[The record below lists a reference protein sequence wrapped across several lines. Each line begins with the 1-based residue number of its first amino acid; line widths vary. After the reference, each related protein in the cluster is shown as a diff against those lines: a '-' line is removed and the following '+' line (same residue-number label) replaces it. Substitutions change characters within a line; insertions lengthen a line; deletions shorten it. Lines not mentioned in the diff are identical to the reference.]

1 VTALRKDLIR
11 EIKNSKNRFLSIAI
25 LIALAVAFLSG
36 LKATAPDMKN
46 TGDEYLDKQQLMDI
60 QVLSTLG
67 LTKGDIKA
75 LGAQDNIERAVGA
88 YCIDAWAGDLVAKA
102 YSITDGMNLLTVTS
116 GRMPESPD
124 ECIVDKN
131 LLEKMKIS
139 VGDSITIDP
148 SDDYEDCLTHKNFTI
163 VGTAVSPYYIS
174 VERGSASIGSGNV
187 RAYVYLPEGAFDLDY
202 YTVAYAKVKGAQELT
217 AFTDEYDDYID
228 DVMDSL
234 KDFGDRRAKLRYDD
248 IIDEAQGKIDD
259 AQKELD
265 DKEKEAD
272 EKLSDAEQELKD
284 ARRKL
289 DKGWREYRDGKKE
302 LEESLPK
309 LCDAECELADARQ
322 ELIEGEQ
329 EYQKGLDEYN
339 FGYAQY
345 AENKRKLDA
354 AKAQLDAAKQQLDAA
369 KQIPDQIAKLE
380 GDITALEAQKKLLDP
395 NDQEYKAI
403 EARIT
408 ELSAKKA
415 ALVSASMSDTEIAA
429 AQAKID
435 AGMAEYNAG
444 KQELDAAK
452 AQLDA
457 AKKKLDEGYEELQD
471 GKRKYREGVEEL
483 QDGWK
488 KYYEGIDELPKAYK
502 KLKDGEKEYADGLEE
517 YEDAKR
523 EAEEKIADAKKKLA
537 DARRKVA
544 DIETCKWYI
553 LSRGYNPGYT
563 GFGQDADRMANL
575 ASVFP
580 VIFFLVAAL
589 VCLTTMT
596 RMVEEQ
602 RTQIG
607 LMKALGY
614 GRWDISKK
622 YLCYGLFPSLAG
634 SLLGIIIG
642 HIVFPT
648 MIYVSYQIMY
658 EMPNIR
664 LSLYPGICIWA
675 TIAAV
680 ACTTLSTLWACISTL
695 TDSPANLMRPKAPK
709 AGRRVLLEKIPFIWK
724 KLSFTSKVTVRN
736 LFRYKKR
743 FFMSV
748 IGIAGSGA
756 LLVTAFGLNDSII
769 EKQFGD
775 IWQMDV
781 QAYVYEA
788 MPLADM
794 QELLGKNPANDDF
807 DSVMFCLDSQM
818 ECKNGG
824 RSQSGVHLLGVE
836 SAGSMA
842 GRINLHNG
850 GAPVTLDDSGVVVT
864 AKLAETLSIKAGDE
878 INMRTGGE
886 DHLMRVIGVAD
897 NYVYHYVYITAAYY
911 ETVFGKAMQYNGFMG
926 NLKDGLTDETMDAM
940 STQLLSDSRMYTVR
954 TIGSI
959 YDSVWDSLSILN
971 YVVLVLILGSGM
983 LTFVV
988 MLNLTNINIGERM
1001 RELATLRVLGFYD
1014 KEMYAYIFR
1023 ENNALSVIGAFVGL
1037 VFGKIMHLFVIR
1049 TCEVD
1054 MVMFVRSAKP
1064 LSYVY
1069 AFALTIAFSLI
1080 VNLLMRPKVR
1090 AIDMVESLKSAE

>member
-1 VTALRKDLIR
+1 MNALTLKNLLR
-11 EIKNSKNRFLSIAI
+11 EIKRTFTKFLSIFAI
-25 LIALAVAFLSG
+25 CALGVAFFAG
-36 LKATAPDMKN
+36 IRATSPDMKEAGDRLYN
-46 TGDEYLDKQQLMDI
+46 TYNLSDI
-60 QVLSTLG
+60 SVISTSG
-67 LTKGDIKA
+67 LTA
-75 LGAQDNIERAVGA
+75 DNIRDLESIEGIQAVRASLFVDAMARGTGEKEKNLRLYSMPIKLKSEYA
-88 YCIDAWAGDLVAKA
+88 PLIDLIPDYGIDTSPE
-102 YSITDGMNLLTVTS
+102 YDMNGVEIVS
-116 GRMPESPD
+116 GRMPL
-124 ECIVDKN
+124 N
-131 LLEKMKIS
+131 
-139 VGDSITIDP
+139 
-148 SDDYEDCLTHKNFTI
+148 
-163 VGTAVSPYYIS
+163 
-174 VERGSASIGSGNV
+174 
-187 RAYVYLPEGAFDLDY
+187 
-202 YTVAYAKVKGAQELT
+202 
-217 AFTDEYDDYID
+217 
-228 DVMDSL
+228 
-234 KDFGDRRAKLRYDD
+234 
-248 IIDEAQGKIDD
+248 
-259 AQKELD
+259 
-265 DKEKEAD
+265 
-272 EKLSDAEQELKD
+272 
-284 ARRKL
+284 
-289 DKGWREYRDGKKE
+289 
-302 LEESLPK
+302 
-309 LCDAECELADARQ
+309 
-322 ELIEGEQ
+322 
-329 EYQKGLDEYN
+329 
-339 FGYAQY
+339 
-345 AENKRKLDA
+345 
-354 AKAQLDAAKQQLDAA
+354 
-369 KQIPDQIAKLE
+369 
-380 GDITALEAQKKLLDP
+380 
-395 NDQEYKAI
+395 
-403 EARIT
+403 
-408 ELSAKKA
+408 
-415 ALVSASMSDTEIAA
+415 DTEIALDNTLDGSLVK
-429 AQAKID
+429 QLGDEITLTT
-435 AGMAEYNAG
+435 AGGTVTLRVVGFIRSPMYISLFERGTSSIGNGTSDGFAYASGNAISSLGTKLPVMSLLNTYYTRADIVISG
-444 KQELDAAK
+444 K
-452 AQLDA
+452 
-457 AKKKLDEGYEELQD
+457 EGLS
-471 GKRKYREGVEEL
+471 
-483 QDGWK
+483 
-488 KYYEGIDELPKAYK
+488 AYS
-502 KLKDGEKEYADGLEE
+502 DE
-517 YEDAKR
+517 YEALVNEVTDR
-523 EAEEKIADAKKKLA
+523 
-537 DARRKVA
+537 
-544 DIETCKWYI
+544 IEDYASTQSGTWYI
-553 LSRGYNPGYT
+553 QDRSGNPGYSDYSENT
-563 GFGQDADRMANL
+563 DRIA
-575 ASVFP
+575 AVGDVFP
-580 VIFFLVAAL
+580 LIFFIVAAL

-602 RTQIG
+602 RIEMGT
-607 LMKALGY
+607 MKALGY
-614 GRWDISKK
+614 GGWQIAMK
-622 YLCYGLFPSLAG
+622 Y
-634 SLLGIIIG
+634 
-642 HIVFPT
+642 
-648 MIYVSYQIMY
+648 
-658 EMPNIR
+658 
-664 LSLYPGICIWA
+664 
-675 TIAAV
+675 AV
-680 ACTTLSTLWACISTL
+680 YAMSACISGGVVGAIIGFKLFPYVIMKGYSIMYYLGKLETPYRADIAFMAIAAMAVCTAAATFSACYASL
-695 TDSPANLMRPKAPK
+695 KEVPATLMRPKAPK
-709 AGRRVLLEKIPFIWK
+709 AGRLVLLEKIPFIWK

-756 LLVTAFGLNDSII
+756 LLVTAFGLNDSIFGII

-824 RSQSGVHLLGVE
+824 RSQNGVHLLGVE

-864 AKLAETLSIKAGDE
+864 AKLAETLSIKVGDE

-926 NLKDGLTDETMDAM
+926 NLKDGLTDGTMDAM

-1001 RELATLRVLGFYD
+1001 RELATLSVLGFYD

-1069 AFALTIAFSLI
+1069 AFALTIVFSLI

>member
-1 VTALRKDLIR
+1 MNALTLKNLLR
-11 EIKNSKNRFLSIAI
+11 EIKRTFTKFLSIFAI
-25 LIALAVAFLSG
+25 CALGVAFFAG
-36 LKATAPDMKN
+36 IRATSPDMKEAGDRLYN
-46 TGDEYLDKQQLMDI
+46 TYNLSDI
-60 QVLSTLG
+60 SVISTSG
-67 LTKGDIKA
+67 LTA
-75 LGAQDNIERAVGA
+75 DNIRDLESIEGIQAVRASLFVDAMARGTDEKEKNLRLYSMPIKLKSEYA
-88 YCIDAWAGDLVAKA
+88 PLIDLIPDYGIDTSPE
-102 YSITDGMNLLTVTS
+102 YEMNGVEIVS
-116 GRMPESPD
+116 GRMPLNDTETALDYTLEGSLVKQLGDEITLTTSGGTVTLRVIGFIRSP
-124 ECIVDKN
+124 
-131 LLEKMKIS
+131 M
-139 VGDSITIDP
+139 
-148 SDDYEDCLTHKNFTI
+148 
-163 VGTAVSPYYIS
+163 YIS
-174 VERGSASIGSGNV
+174 MFERGTSSIGNGTSDGFAYASGN
-187 RAYVYLPEGAFDLDY
+187 AISSLGTKLPVMSLLNTY
-202 YTVAYAKVKGAQELT
+202 YTRADIVISGKEGLSAYS
-217 AFTDEYDDYID
+217 DEY
-228 DVMDSL
+228 
-234 KDFGDRRAKLRYDD
+234 
-248 IIDEAQGKIDD
+248 E
-259 AQKELD
+259 
-265 DKEKEAD
+265 
-272 EKLSDAEQELKD
+272 
-284 ARRKL
+284 
-289 DKGWREYRDGKKE
+289 
-302 LEESLPK
+302 
-309 LCDAECELADARQ
+309 
-322 ELIEGEQ
+322 
-329 EYQKGLDEYN
+329 
-339 FGYAQY
+339 
-345 AENKRKLDA
+345 
-354 AKAQLDAAKQQLDAA
+354 
-369 KQIPDQIAKLE
+369 
-380 GDITALEAQKKLLDP
+380 
-395 NDQEYKAI
+395 
-403 EARIT
+403 
-408 ELSAKKA
+408 
-415 ALVSASMSDTEIAA
+415 ALVNEVTDRIEDYASTQSGT
-429 AQAKID
+429 
-435 AGMAEYNAG
+435 
-444 KQELDAAK
+444 
-452 AQLDA
+452 
-457 AKKKLDEGYEELQD
+457 
-471 GKRKYREGVEEL
+471 
-483 QDGWK
+483 
-488 KYYEGIDELPKAYK
+488 
-502 KLKDGEKEYADGLEE
+502 
-517 YEDAKR
+517 
-523 EAEEKIADAKKKLA
+523 
-537 DARRKVA
+537 
-544 DIETCKWYI
+544 WYI
-553 LSRGYNPGYT
+553 QDRSGNPGYSDYSENT
-563 GFGQDADRMANL
+563 DRIA
-575 ASVFP
+575 AVGDVFP
-580 VIFFLVAAL
+580 LIFFIVAAL

-602 RTQIG
+602 RIEMGT
-607 LMKALGY
+607 MKALGY
-614 GRWDISKK
+614 GGWQIAMK
-622 YLCYGLFPSLAG
+622 YA
-634 SLLGIIIG
+634 
-642 HIVFPT
+642 
-648 MIYVSYQIMY
+648 SYAM
-658 EMPNIR
+658 
-664 LSLYPGICIWA
+664 S
-675 TIAAV
+675 
-680 ACTTLSTLWACISTL
+680 ACISGGVVGAIIGFKLFPYVIMKGYSIMYYLGKLETPYRADIAFMAIAAMAVCTAAATFSACYASL
-695 TDSPANLMRPKAPK
+695 KEVPATLMRPKAPK

-756 LLVTAFGLNDSII
+756 LLVTAFGLNDSIFGII

-836 SAGSMA
+836 SAESMG
-842 GRINLHNG
+842 GRVSLHNG
-850 GAPVTLDDSGVVVT
+850 GTPVTLDDSGVVVT

-1037 VFGKIMHLFVIR
+1037 LFGKIMHLFVIR

-1069 AFALTIAFSLI
+1069 AFALTIVFSLI

>member
-1 VTALRKDLIR
+1 MNALTLKNLLR
-11 EIKNSKNRFLSIAI
+11 EIKRTFTKFLSIFAI
-25 LIALAVAFLSG
+25 CALGVAFFAG
-36 LKATAPDMKN
+36 IRATSPDMKEAGDRLYN
-46 TGDEYLDKQQLMDI
+46 TYNLSDI
-60 QVLSTLG
+60 SVISTSG
-67 LTKGDIKA
+67 LTA
-75 LGAQDNIERAVGA
+75 DNIRDLESIEGIQAVRASLFVDAMARGTDEKEKNLRLYSMPIKLKSEYA
-88 YCIDAWAGDLVAKA
+88 PLIDLIPDYGIDTSPE
-102 YSITDGMNLLTVTS
+102 YEMNGVEIVS
-116 GRMPESPD
+116 GRMPLNDTETALDYTLEGSLVKQLGDEITLTTSGGTVTLRVVGFIRSP
-124 ECIVDKN
+124 
-131 LLEKMKIS
+131 M
-139 VGDSITIDP
+139 
-148 SDDYEDCLTHKNFTI
+148 
-163 VGTAVSPYYIS
+163 YIS
-174 VERGSASIGSGNV
+174 MFERGTSSIGNGTSDGFAYASGN
-187 RAYVYLPEGAFDLDY
+187 AISSLGTKLPVMSLLNTY
-202 YTVAYAKVKGAQELT
+202 YTRADIVISGKEGLSAYS
-217 AFTDEYDDYID
+217 DEY
-228 DVMDSL
+228 
-234 KDFGDRRAKLRYDD
+234 
-248 IIDEAQGKIDD
+248 E
-259 AQKELD
+259 
-265 DKEKEAD
+265 
-272 EKLSDAEQELKD
+272 
-284 ARRKL
+284 
-289 DKGWREYRDGKKE
+289 
-302 LEESLPK
+302 
-309 LCDAECELADARQ
+309 
-322 ELIEGEQ
+322 
-329 EYQKGLDEYN
+329 
-339 FGYAQY
+339 
-345 AENKRKLDA
+345 
-354 AKAQLDAAKQQLDAA
+354 
-369 KQIPDQIAKLE
+369 
-380 GDITALEAQKKLLDP
+380 
-395 NDQEYKAI
+395 
-403 EARIT
+403 
-408 ELSAKKA
+408 
-415 ALVSASMSDTEIAA
+415 ALVNEVTDRIEDYASTQSGT
-429 AQAKID
+429 
-435 AGMAEYNAG
+435 
-444 KQELDAAK
+444 
-452 AQLDA
+452 
-457 AKKKLDEGYEELQD
+457 
-471 GKRKYREGVEEL
+471 
-483 QDGWK
+483 
-488 KYYEGIDELPKAYK
+488 
-502 KLKDGEKEYADGLEE
+502 
-517 YEDAKR
+517 
-523 EAEEKIADAKKKLA
+523 
-537 DARRKVA
+537 
-544 DIETCKWYI
+544 WYI
-553 LSRGYNPGYT
+553 QDRSGNPGYSDYSENT
-563 GFGQDADRMANL
+563 DRIA
-575 ASVFP
+575 AVGDVFP
-580 VIFFLVAAL
+580 LIFFIVAAL

-602 RTQIG
+602 RIEMGT
-607 LMKALGY
+607 MKALGY
-614 GRWDISKK
+614 GGWQIAMK
-622 YLCYGLFPSLAG
+622 Y
-634 SLLGIIIG
+634 
-642 HIVFPT
+642 
-648 MIYVSYQIMY
+648 
-658 EMPNIR
+658 
-664 LSLYPGICIWA
+664 
-675 TIAAV
+675 AV
-680 ACTTLSTLWACISTL
+680 YAMSACISGGVVGAIIGFKLFPYVIMKGYSIMYYLGKLETPYRADIAFMAIAAMAVCTAAATFSACYASL
-695 TDSPANLMRPKAPK
+695 KEVPATLMRPKAPK

-756 LLVTAFGLNDSII
+756 LLVTAFGLNDSIFGII

-864 AKLAETLSIKAGDE
+864 AKLAETLSIKVGDE

-959 YDSVWDSLSILN
+959 YASVWDSLSILN

-1014 KEMYAYIFR
+1014 KEMYDYIFR

-1037 VFGKIMHLFVIR
+1037 LFGKIMHLFVIR

-1069 AFALTIAFSLI
+1069 AFALTIVFSLI

>member
-1 VTALRKDLIR
+1 MNALTLKNLLR
-11 EIKNSKNRFLSIAI
+11 EIKRTFTKFLSIFAI
-25 LIALAVAFLSG
+25 CALGVAFFAG
-36 LKATAPDMKN
+36 IRATSPDMKEAGDRLYN
-46 TGDEYLDKQQLMDI
+46 TYNLSDI
-60 QVLSTLG
+60 SVISTSG
-67 LTKGDIKA
+67 LTA
-75 LGAQDNIERAVGA
+75 DNIRDLESIEGIQAVRASLFVDAMARGTGEKEKNLRLYSMPIKLKSEYA
-88 YCIDAWAGDLVAKA
+88 PLIDLIPDYGIDTSPE
-102 YSITDGMNLLTVTS
+102 YEMNGVEIVS
-116 GRMPESPD
+116 GRMPL
-124 ECIVDKN
+124 N
-131 LLEKMKIS
+131 
-139 VGDSITIDP
+139 
-148 SDDYEDCLTHKNFTI
+148 
-163 VGTAVSPYYIS
+163 
-174 VERGSASIGSGNV
+174 
-187 RAYVYLPEGAFDLDY
+187 
-202 YTVAYAKVKGAQELT
+202 
-217 AFTDEYDDYID
+217 
-228 DVMDSL
+228 
-234 KDFGDRRAKLRYDD
+234 
-248 IIDEAQGKIDD
+248 
-259 AQKELD
+259 
-265 DKEKEAD
+265 
-272 EKLSDAEQELKD
+272 
-284 ARRKL
+284 
-289 DKGWREYRDGKKE
+289 
-302 LEESLPK
+302 
-309 LCDAECELADARQ
+309 
-322 ELIEGEQ
+322 
-329 EYQKGLDEYN
+329 
-339 FGYAQY
+339 
-345 AENKRKLDA
+345 
-354 AKAQLDAAKQQLDAA
+354 
-369 KQIPDQIAKLE
+369 
-380 GDITALEAQKKLLDP
+380 
-395 NDQEYKAI
+395 
-403 EARIT
+403 
-408 ELSAKKA
+408 
-415 ALVSASMSDTEIAA
+415 DTEIALDNTLEGSLVKQLGDEITLTTSGGTVTLRVVGFIRSPMYISMFERGTSSIGNGTSDGFA
-429 AQAKID
+429 YAS
-435 AGMAEYNAG
+435 GNAISSLGTKLPVMSLLNTYYTRADIVISG
-444 KQELDAAK
+444 K
-452 AQLDA
+452 
-457 AKKKLDEGYEELQD
+457 EG
-471 GKRKYREGVEEL
+471 
-483 QDGWK
+483 
-488 KYYEGIDELPKAYK
+488 PSAYS
-502 KLKDGEKEYADGLEE
+502 DE
-517 YEDAKR
+517 YEALVNEVTDR
-523 EAEEKIADAKKKLA
+523 
-537 DARRKVA
+537 
-544 DIETCKWYI
+544 IEDYASTQSGTWYI
-553 LSRGYNPGYT
+553 QDRSGNPGYSDYSENT
-563 GFGQDADRMANL
+563 DRIA
-575 ASVFP
+575 AVGDVFP
-580 VIFFLVAAL
+580 LIFFIVAAL

-602 RTQIG
+602 RIEMGT
-607 LMKALGY
+607 MKALGY
-614 GRWDISKK
+614 GGWQIAMK
-622 YLCYGLFPSLAG
+622 Y
-634 SLLGIIIG
+634 
-642 HIVFPT
+642 
-648 MIYVSYQIMY
+648 
-658 EMPNIR
+658 
-664 LSLYPGICIWA
+664 
-675 TIAAV
+675 AV
-680 ACTTLSTLWACISTL
+680 YAMSACISGGVVGAIIGFKLFPYVIMKGYSIMYYLGKLETPYRADIAFMAIAAMAVCTAAATFSACYASL
-695 TDSPANLMRPKAPK
+695 KEVPATLMRPKAPK
-709 AGRRVLLEKIPFIWK
+709 AGRRVLLEKMPFIWK

-756 LLVTAFGLNDSII
+756 LLVTAFGLNDSIFGII

-864 AKLAETLSIKAGDE
+864 AKLAETLSIKIGDG

-1037 VFGKIMHLFVIR
+1037 LFGKIMHLFVIR

-1069 AFALTIAFSLI
+1069 AFALTIVFSLI

>member
-1 VTALRKDLIR
+1 MNALTLKNLLR
-11 EIKNSKNRFLSIAI
+11 EIKRTFTKFLSIFAI
-25 LIALAVAFLSG
+25 CALGVAFFAG
-36 LKATAPDMKN
+36 IRATSPDMKEAGDRLYN
-46 TGDEYLDKQQLMDI
+46 TYNLSDI
-60 QVLSTLG
+60 SVISTSG
-67 LTKGDIKA
+67 LTA
-75 LGAQDNIERAVGA
+75 DNIRDLESIEGIQAVRASLFVDAMARGTGEKEKNLRLYSMPIKLKSEYA
-88 YCIDAWAGDLVAKA
+88 PLIDLIPDYGIDTSPE
-102 YSITDGMNLLTVTS
+102 YEMNGVEIVS
-116 GRMPESPD
+116 GRMPLNDTETALDYTLEGSLVKQLGDEITLTTSGGTVTLRVVGFIRSP
-124 ECIVDKN
+124 
-131 LLEKMKIS
+131 M
-139 VGDSITIDP
+139 
-148 SDDYEDCLTHKNFTI
+148 
-163 VGTAVSPYYIS
+163 YIS
-174 VERGSASIGSGNV
+174 MFERGTSSIGNGTSDGFAYASGN
-187 RAYVYLPEGAFDLDY
+187 AISSLGTKLPVMSLLNTY
-202 YTVAYAKVKGAQELT
+202 YTRADIVISGKEGLSAYS
-217 AFTDEYDDYID
+217 DEY
-228 DVMDSL
+228 
-234 KDFGDRRAKLRYDD
+234 
-248 IIDEAQGKIDD
+248 E
-259 AQKELD
+259 
-265 DKEKEAD
+265 
-272 EKLSDAEQELKD
+272 
-284 ARRKL
+284 
-289 DKGWREYRDGKKE
+289 
-302 LEESLPK
+302 
-309 LCDAECELADARQ
+309 
-322 ELIEGEQ
+322 
-329 EYQKGLDEYN
+329 
-339 FGYAQY
+339 
-345 AENKRKLDA
+345 
-354 AKAQLDAAKQQLDAA
+354 
-369 KQIPDQIAKLE
+369 
-380 GDITALEAQKKLLDP
+380 
-395 NDQEYKAI
+395 
-403 EARIT
+403 
-408 ELSAKKA
+408 
-415 ALVSASMSDTEIAA
+415 ALVNEVTDRIEDYASTQSGT
-429 AQAKID
+429 
-435 AGMAEYNAG
+435 
-444 KQELDAAK
+444 
-452 AQLDA
+452 
-457 AKKKLDEGYEELQD
+457 
-471 GKRKYREGVEEL
+471 
-483 QDGWK
+483 
-488 KYYEGIDELPKAYK
+488 
-502 KLKDGEKEYADGLEE
+502 
-517 YEDAKR
+517 
-523 EAEEKIADAKKKLA
+523 
-537 DARRKVA
+537 
-544 DIETCKWYI
+544 WYI
-553 LSRGYNPGYT
+553 QDRSGNPGYSDYSENT
-563 GFGQDADRMANL
+563 DRIA
-575 ASVFP
+575 AVGDVFP
-580 VIFFLVAAL
+580 LIFFIVAAL

-602 RTQIG
+602 RIEMGT
-607 LMKALGY
+607 MKALGY
-614 GRWDISKK
+614 GGWQIAMK
-622 YLCYGLFPSLAG
+622 Y
-634 SLLGIIIG
+634 
-642 HIVFPT
+642 
-648 MIYVSYQIMY
+648 
-658 EMPNIR
+658 
-664 LSLYPGICIWA
+664 
-675 TIAAV
+675 AV
-680 ACTTLSTLWACISTL
+680 YAMSACISGGVVGAIIGFKLFPYVIMKGYSIMYYLGKLETPYRADIAFMAIAAMAVCTAAATFSACYASL
-695 TDSPANLMRPKAPK
+695 KEVPATLMRPKAPK

-756 LLVTAFGLNDSII
+756 LLVTAFGLNDSIFGII

-864 AKLAETLSIKAGDE
+864 AKLAETLSIKVGDE

-959 YDSVWDSLSILN
+959 YASVWDSLSILN

-1037 VFGKIMHLFVIR
+1037 LFGKIMHLFVIR

-1069 AFALTIAFSLI
+1069 AFALTIVFSLI

>member
-1 VTALRKDLIR
+1 MNALTLKNLLR
-11 EIKNSKNRFLSIAI
+11 EIKRTFTKFLSIFAI
-25 LIALAVAFLSG
+25 CALGVAFFAG
-36 LKATAPDMKN
+36 IRATSPDMKEAGDRLYN
-46 TGDEYLDKQQLMDI
+46 TYNLSDI
-60 QVLSTLG
+60 SVISTSG
-67 LTKGDIKA
+67 LTA
-75 LGAQDNIERAVGA
+75 DNIRDLESIEGIQAVRASLFVDAMARGTGEKEKNLRLYSMPIKLKSEYA
-88 YCIDAWAGDLVAKA
+88 PLIDLIPDYGIDTSPE
-102 YSITDGMNLLTVTS
+102 YEMNGVEIVS
-116 GRMPESPD
+116 GRMPLNDTETALDYTLEGSLVKQLGDEITLTTSGGTVTLRVVGFIRSP
-124 ECIVDKN
+124 
-131 LLEKMKIS
+131 M
-139 VGDSITIDP
+139 
-148 SDDYEDCLTHKNFTI
+148 
-163 VGTAVSPYYIS
+163 YIS
-174 VERGSASIGSGNV
+174 MFERGTSSIGNGTSDGFAYASGN
-187 RAYVYLPEGAFDLDY
+187 AISSLGTKLPVMSLLNTY
-202 YTVAYAKVKGAQELT
+202 YTRADIVISGKEGLSAYS
-217 AFTDEYDDYID
+217 DEY
-228 DVMDSL
+228 
-234 KDFGDRRAKLRYDD
+234 
-248 IIDEAQGKIDD
+248 E
-259 AQKELD
+259 
-265 DKEKEAD
+265 
-272 EKLSDAEQELKD
+272 
-284 ARRKL
+284 
-289 DKGWREYRDGKKE
+289 
-302 LEESLPK
+302 
-309 LCDAECELADARQ
+309 
-322 ELIEGEQ
+322 
-329 EYQKGLDEYN
+329 
-339 FGYAQY
+339 
-345 AENKRKLDA
+345 
-354 AKAQLDAAKQQLDAA
+354 
-369 KQIPDQIAKLE
+369 
-380 GDITALEAQKKLLDP
+380 
-395 NDQEYKAI
+395 
-403 EARIT
+403 
-408 ELSAKKA
+408 
-415 ALVSASMSDTEIAA
+415 ALVNEATDRIEDYASTQSGT
-429 AQAKID
+429 
-435 AGMAEYNAG
+435 
-444 KQELDAAK
+444 
-452 AQLDA
+452 
-457 AKKKLDEGYEELQD
+457 
-471 GKRKYREGVEEL
+471 
-483 QDGWK
+483 
-488 KYYEGIDELPKAYK
+488 
-502 KLKDGEKEYADGLEE
+502 
-517 YEDAKR
+517 
-523 EAEEKIADAKKKLA
+523 
-537 DARRKVA
+537 
-544 DIETCKWYI
+544 WYI
-553 LSRGYNPGYT
+553 QDRSGNPGYSDYSENT
-563 GFGQDADRMANL
+563 DRIA
-575 ASVFP
+575 AVGDVFP
-580 VIFFLVAAL
+580 LIFFIVAAL

-602 RTQIG
+602 RIEMGT
-607 LMKALGY
+607 MKALGY
-614 GRWDISKK
+614 GGWQIAMK
-622 YLCYGLFPSLAG
+622 Y
-634 SLLGIIIG
+634 
-642 HIVFPT
+642 
-648 MIYVSYQIMY
+648 
-658 EMPNIR
+658 
-664 LSLYPGICIWA
+664 
-675 TIAAV
+675 AV
-680 ACTTLSTLWACISTL
+680 YAMSACISGGVVGAIIGFKLFPYVIMKGYSIMYYLGKLETPYRADIAFMAIAAMAVCTAAATFSACYASL
-695 TDSPANLMRPKAPK
+695 KEVPATLMRPKAPK
-709 AGRRVLLEKIPFIWK
+709 AGRRVLLEKMPFIWK

-756 LLVTAFGLNDSII
+756 LLVTAFGLNDSIFGII

-836 SAGSMA
+836 SAESMA

-886 DHLMRVIGVAD
+886 DHLMRVIGIAD

-940 STQLLSDSRMYTVR
+940 SSQLLSDSRMYTVR

-1069 AFALTIAFSLI
+1069 AFALTIVFSLI

>member
-1 VTALRKDLIR
+1 MNALTLKNLLR
-11 EIKNSKNRFLSIAI
+11 EIKRTFTKFLSIFAI
-25 LIALAVAFLSG
+25 CALGVAFFAG
-36 LKATAPDMKN
+36 IRATSPDMKEAGDRLYN
-46 TGDEYLDKQQLMDI
+46 TYNLSDI
-60 QVLSTLG
+60 SVISTSG
-67 LTKGDIKA
+67 LTA
-75 LGAQDNIERAVGA
+75 DNIRDLESIEGIQAVRASLFVDAMARGTGEKEKNLRLYSMPIKLKSEYA
-88 YCIDAWAGDLVAKA
+88 PLIDLIPDYGIDTSPE
-102 YSITDGMNLLTVTS
+102 YEMNGVEIVS
-116 GRMPESPD
+116 GRMPL
-124 ECIVDKN
+124 N
-131 LLEKMKIS
+131 
-139 VGDSITIDP
+139 
-148 SDDYEDCLTHKNFTI
+148 
-163 VGTAVSPYYIS
+163 
-174 VERGSASIGSGNV
+174 
-187 RAYVYLPEGAFDLDY
+187 
-202 YTVAYAKVKGAQELT
+202 
-217 AFTDEYDDYID
+217 
-228 DVMDSL
+228 
-234 KDFGDRRAKLRYDD
+234 
-248 IIDEAQGKIDD
+248 
-259 AQKELD
+259 
-265 DKEKEAD
+265 
-272 EKLSDAEQELKD
+272 
-284 ARRKL
+284 
-289 DKGWREYRDGKKE
+289 
-302 LEESLPK
+302 
-309 LCDAECELADARQ
+309 
-322 ELIEGEQ
+322 
-329 EYQKGLDEYN
+329 
-339 FGYAQY
+339 
-345 AENKRKLDA
+345 
-354 AKAQLDAAKQQLDAA
+354 
-369 KQIPDQIAKLE
+369 
-380 GDITALEAQKKLLDP
+380 
-395 NDQEYKAI
+395 
-403 EARIT
+403 
-408 ELSAKKA
+408 
-415 ALVSASMSDTEIAA
+415 DTEIALDYTLEGSLVKQLGDEITLTTSGGTVTLRVVGFIRSPMYISMFERGTSSIGNGTSDGFA
-429 AQAKID
+429 YAS
-435 AGMAEYNAG
+435 GNAISSLGTKLPVMSLLNTYYTRADIVISG
-444 KQELDAAK
+444 K
-452 AQLDA
+452 
-457 AKKKLDEGYEELQD
+457 EG
-471 GKRKYREGVEEL
+471 
-483 QDGWK
+483 
-488 KYYEGIDELPKAYK
+488 PSAYS
-502 KLKDGEKEYADGLEE
+502 DE
-517 YEDAKR
+517 YEALVNEVTDR
-523 EAEEKIADAKKKLA
+523 
-537 DARRKVA
+537 
-544 DIETCKWYI
+544 IEDYASTQSGTWYI
-553 LSRGYNPGYT
+553 QDRSGNPGYSDYSENT
-563 GFGQDADRMANL
+563 DRIA
-575 ASVFP
+575 AVGDVFP
-580 VIFFLVAAL
+580 LIFFIVAAL

-602 RTQIG
+602 RIEMGT
-607 LMKALGY
+607 MKALGY
-614 GRWDISKK
+614 GGWQIAMK
-622 YLCYGLFPSLAG
+622 Y
-634 SLLGIIIG
+634 
-642 HIVFPT
+642 
-648 MIYVSYQIMY
+648 
-658 EMPNIR
+658 
-664 LSLYPGICIWA
+664 
-675 TIAAV
+675 AV
-680 ACTTLSTLWACISTL
+680 YAMSACISGGVVGAIIGFKLFPYVIMKGYSIMYYLGKLETPYRADIAFMAIAAMAVCTAAATFSACYASL
-695 TDSPANLMRPKAPK
+695 KEVPATLMRPKAPK

-756 LLVTAFGLNDSII
+756 LLVTAFGLNDSIFGII

-886 DHLMRVIGVAD
+886 DHFMRVIGVAD

-954 TIGSI
+954 TIESI
-959 YDSVWDSLSILN
+959 YASVRDSLSILN

-1001 RELATLRVLGFYD
+1001 RELATLRVLGLYD
-1014 KEMYAYIFR
+1014 KEMYDYIFR

-1069 AFALTIAFSLI
+1069 AFALTIVFSLI

>member
-1 VTALRKDLIR
+1 MNALTLKNLLR
-11 EIKNSKNRFLSIAI
+11 EIKRTFTKFLSIFAI
-25 LIALAVAFLSG
+25 CALGVAFFAG
-36 LKATAPDMKN
+36 IRATSPDMKEAGDRLYN
-46 TGDEYLDKQQLMDI
+46 TYNLSDI
-60 QVLSTLG
+60 SVISTSG
-67 LTKGDIKA
+67 LTA
-75 LGAQDNIERAVGA
+75 DNIRDLESIEGIQAVRASLFVDAMARGTGEKEKNLRLYSMPIKLKSEYA
-88 YCIDAWAGDLVAKA
+88 PLIDLIPDYGIDTSPE
-102 YSITDGMNLLTVTS
+102 YEMNGVEIVS
-116 GRMPESPD
+116 GRMPL
-124 ECIVDKN
+124 N
-131 LLEKMKIS
+131 
-139 VGDSITIDP
+139 
-148 SDDYEDCLTHKNFTI
+148 
-163 VGTAVSPYYIS
+163 
-174 VERGSASIGSGNV
+174 
-187 RAYVYLPEGAFDLDY
+187 
-202 YTVAYAKVKGAQELT
+202 
-217 AFTDEYDDYID
+217 
-228 DVMDSL
+228 
-234 KDFGDRRAKLRYDD
+234 
-248 IIDEAQGKIDD
+248 
-259 AQKELD
+259 
-265 DKEKEAD
+265 
-272 EKLSDAEQELKD
+272 
-284 ARRKL
+284 
-289 DKGWREYRDGKKE
+289 
-302 LEESLPK
+302 
-309 LCDAECELADARQ
+309 
-322 ELIEGEQ
+322 
-329 EYQKGLDEYN
+329 
-339 FGYAQY
+339 
-345 AENKRKLDA
+345 
-354 AKAQLDAAKQQLDAA
+354 
-369 KQIPDQIAKLE
+369 
-380 GDITALEAQKKLLDP
+380 
-395 NDQEYKAI
+395 
-403 EARIT
+403 
-408 ELSAKKA
+408 
-415 ALVSASMSDTEIAA
+415 DTEIALDYTLEGSLVKQLGDEITLTTSGGTVTLRVVGFIRSPMYISMFERGTSSIGNGTSDGFA
-429 AQAKID
+429 YAS
-435 AGMAEYNAG
+435 GNAISSLGTKLPVMSLLNTYYTRADIVISG
-444 KQELDAAK
+444 K
-452 AQLDA
+452 
-457 AKKKLDEGYEELQD
+457 EGLS
-471 GKRKYREGVEEL
+471 
-483 QDGWK
+483 
-488 KYYEGIDELPKAYK
+488 AYS
-502 KLKDGEKEYADGLEE
+502 DE
-517 YEDAKR
+517 YEALVNEVTDR
-523 EAEEKIADAKKKLA
+523 
-537 DARRKVA
+537 
-544 DIETCKWYI
+544 IEDYASTQSGTWYI
-553 LSRGYNPGYT
+553 QDRSGNPGYSDYSENT
-563 GFGQDADRMANL
+563 DRIA
-575 ASVFP
+575 AVGDVFP
-580 VIFFLVAAL
+580 LIFFIVAAL

-602 RTQIG
+602 RIEMGT
-607 LMKALGY
+607 MKALGY
-614 GRWDISKK
+614 GGWQIAMK
-622 YLCYGLFPSLAG
+622 Y
-634 SLLGIIIG
+634 
-642 HIVFPT
+642 
-648 MIYVSYQIMY
+648 
-658 EMPNIR
+658 
-664 LSLYPGICIWA
+664 
-675 TIAAV
+675 AV
-680 ACTTLSTLWACISTL
+680 YAMSACISGGVVGAIIGFKLFPYVIMKGYSIMYYLGKLETPYRADIAFMAIAAMAVCTAAATFSACYASL
-695 TDSPANLMRPKAPK
+695 KEVPATLMRPKAPK

-756 LLVTAFGLNDSII
+756 LLVTAFGLNDSIFGII

-842 GRINLHNG
+842 GRVNLHNG

-864 AKLAETLSIKAGDE
+864 AKLAETLSIKVGDE

-911 ETVFGKAMQYNGFMG
+911 ETVFGKAMLYNGFMG

-940 STQLLSDSRMYTVR
+940 SSQLLSDSRMYTVR

-959 YDSVWDSLSILN
+959 YASVWDSLSILN

>member
-1 VTALRKDLIR
+1 MNALTLKNLLR
-11 EIKNSKNRFLSIAI
+11 EIKRTFTKFLSIFAI
-25 LIALAVAFLSG
+25 CALGVAFFAG
-36 LKATAPDMKN
+36 IRATSPDMKEAGDRLYN
-46 TGDEYLDKQQLMDI
+46 TYNLSDI
-60 QVLSTLG
+60 SVISTSG
-67 LTKGDIKA
+67 LTA
-75 LGAQDNIERAVGA
+75 DNIRDLESIEGIQAVRASLFVDAMARGTGEKEKNLRLYSMPIKLKSEYA
-88 YCIDAWAGDLVAKA
+88 PLIDLIPDYGIDTSPE
-102 YSITDGMNLLTVTS
+102 YEMNGVEIVS
-116 GRMPESPD
+116 GRMPL
-124 ECIVDKN
+124 N
-131 LLEKMKIS
+131 
-139 VGDSITIDP
+139 
-148 SDDYEDCLTHKNFTI
+148 
-163 VGTAVSPYYIS
+163 
-174 VERGSASIGSGNV
+174 
-187 RAYVYLPEGAFDLDY
+187 
-202 YTVAYAKVKGAQELT
+202 
-217 AFTDEYDDYID
+217 
-228 DVMDSL
+228 
-234 KDFGDRRAKLRYDD
+234 
-248 IIDEAQGKIDD
+248 
-259 AQKELD
+259 
-265 DKEKEAD
+265 
-272 EKLSDAEQELKD
+272 
-284 ARRKL
+284 
-289 DKGWREYRDGKKE
+289 
-302 LEESLPK
+302 
-309 LCDAECELADARQ
+309 
-322 ELIEGEQ
+322 
-329 EYQKGLDEYN
+329 
-339 FGYAQY
+339 
-345 AENKRKLDA
+345 
-354 AKAQLDAAKQQLDAA
+354 
-369 KQIPDQIAKLE
+369 
-380 GDITALEAQKKLLDP
+380 
-395 NDQEYKAI
+395 
-403 EARIT
+403 
-408 ELSAKKA
+408 
-415 ALVSASMSDTEIAA
+415 DTEIALDNTLEGSLVK
-429 AQAKID
+429 QLGDEITLTT
-435 AGMAEYNAG
+435 AGGSVTLRVVGFIRSPMYISLFERGTSSIGNGTSDGFAYASGNAISSLGTKLPVMSLLNTYYTRADIVISG
-444 KQELDAAK
+444 K
-452 AQLDA
+452 
-457 AKKKLDEGYEELQD
+457 EGLS
-471 GKRKYREGVEEL
+471 
-483 QDGWK
+483 
-488 KYYEGIDELPKAYK
+488 AYS
-502 KLKDGEKEYADGLEE
+502 DE
-517 YEDAKR
+517 YEALVNEVTDR
-523 EAEEKIADAKKKLA
+523 
-537 DARRKVA
+537 
-544 DIETCKWYI
+544 IEDYASTQSGTWYI
-553 LSRGYNPGYT
+553 QDRSGNPGYSDYSENT
-563 GFGQDADRMANL
+563 DRIA
-575 ASVFP
+575 AVGDVFP
-580 VIFFLVAAL
+580 LIFFIVAAL

-602 RTQIG
+602 RIEMGT
-607 LMKALGY
+607 MKALGY
-614 GRWDISKK
+614 GGWQIAMK
-622 YLCYGLFPSLAG
+622 Y
-634 SLLGIIIG
+634 
-642 HIVFPT
+642 
-648 MIYVSYQIMY
+648 
-658 EMPNIR
+658 
-664 LSLYPGICIWA
+664 
-675 TIAAV
+675 AAY
-680 ACTTLSTLWACISTL
+680 AMSACISGGVVGAIIGFKLFPYVIMKGYSIMYYLGKLETPYRADIAFMAIAAMAVCTAAATFSACYASL
-695 TDSPANLMRPKAPK
+695 KEVPATLMRPKAPK

-756 LLVTAFGLNDSII
+756 LLVTAFGLNDSIFGII

-886 DHLMRVIGVAD
+886 DHFMRVIGVAD

-911 ETVFGKAMQYNGFMG
+911 ETVFGKAMLYNGFMG

-1069 AFALTIAFSLI
+1069 AFALTIVFSLI

>member
-1 VTALRKDLIR
+1 MNALTLKNLLR
-11 EIKNSKNRFLSIAI
+11 EIKRTFTKFLSIFAI
-25 LIALAVAFLSG
+25 CALGVAFFAG
-36 LKATAPDMKN
+36 IRATSPDMKEAGDRLYN
-46 TGDEYLDKQQLMDI
+46 TYNLSDI
-60 QVLSTLG
+60 SVISTSG
-67 LTKGDIKA
+67 LTA
-75 LGAQDNIERAVGA
+75 DNIRDLESIEGIQAVRASLFVDAMARGTGEKEKNLRLYSMPIKLKSEYA
-88 YCIDAWAGDLVAKA
+88 PLIDLIPDYGIDTSPE
-102 YSITDGMNLLTVTS
+102 YEMNGVEIVS
-116 GRMPESPD
+116 GRMPL
-124 ECIVDKN
+124 N
-131 LLEKMKIS
+131 
-139 VGDSITIDP
+139 
-148 SDDYEDCLTHKNFTI
+148 
-163 VGTAVSPYYIS
+163 
-174 VERGSASIGSGNV
+174 
-187 RAYVYLPEGAFDLDY
+187 
-202 YTVAYAKVKGAQELT
+202 
-217 AFTDEYDDYID
+217 
-228 DVMDSL
+228 
-234 KDFGDRRAKLRYDD
+234 
-248 IIDEAQGKIDD
+248 
-259 AQKELD
+259 
-265 DKEKEAD
+265 
-272 EKLSDAEQELKD
+272 
-284 ARRKL
+284 
-289 DKGWREYRDGKKE
+289 
-302 LEESLPK
+302 
-309 LCDAECELADARQ
+309 
-322 ELIEGEQ
+322 
-329 EYQKGLDEYN
+329 
-339 FGYAQY
+339 
-345 AENKRKLDA
+345 
-354 AKAQLDAAKQQLDAA
+354 
-369 KQIPDQIAKLE
+369 
-380 GDITALEAQKKLLDP
+380 
-395 NDQEYKAI
+395 
-403 EARIT
+403 
-408 ELSAKKA
+408 
-415 ALVSASMSDTEIAA
+415 DTEIALDYTLEGSLVKQLGDEITLTTSGGTVTLRVVGFIRSPMYISMFERGTSSIGNGTSDGFA
-429 AQAKID
+429 YAS
-435 AGMAEYNAG
+435 GNAISSLGTKLPVMSLLNTYYTRADIVISG
-444 KQELDAAK
+444 K
-452 AQLDA
+452 
-457 AKKKLDEGYEELQD
+457 EG
-471 GKRKYREGVEEL
+471 
-483 QDGWK
+483 
-488 KYYEGIDELPKAYK
+488 PSAYS
-502 KLKDGEKEYADGLEE
+502 DE
-517 YEDAKR
+517 YEALVNEVTDR
-523 EAEEKIADAKKKLA
+523 
-537 DARRKVA
+537 
-544 DIETCKWYI
+544 IEDYASTQSGTWYI
-553 LSRGYNPGYT
+553 QDRSGNPGYSDYSENT
-563 GFGQDADRMANL
+563 DRIA
-575 ASVFP
+575 AVGDVFP
-580 VIFFLVAAL
+580 LIFFIVAAL

-602 RTQIG
+602 RIEMGT
-607 LMKALGY
+607 MKALGY
-614 GRWDISKK
+614 GGWQIAMK
-622 YLCYGLFPSLAG
+622 Y
-634 SLLGIIIG
+634 
-642 HIVFPT
+642 
-648 MIYVSYQIMY
+648 
-658 EMPNIR
+658 
-664 LSLYPGICIWA
+664 
-675 TIAAV
+675 AV
-680 ACTTLSTLWACISTL
+680 YAMSACISGGVVGAIIGFKLFPYVIMKGYSIMYYLGKLETPYRADIAFMAIAAMAVCTAAATFSACYASL
-695 TDSPANLMRPKAPK
+695 KEVPATLMRPKAPK
-709 AGRRVLLEKIPFIWK
+709 AGRRVLLEKMPFIWK

-756 LLVTAFGLNDSII
+756 LLVTAFGLNDSIFGII

-911 ETVFGKAMQYNGFMG
+911 ETMFGKAMQYNGFMG

-959 YDSVWDSLSILN
+959 YASVWDSLSILN

-1014 KEMYAYIFR
+1014 KEMYDYIFR

-1069 AFALTIAFSLI
+1069 AFALTIVFSLI

>member
-1 VTALRKDLIR
+1 MNALTLKNLLR
-11 EIKNSKNRFLSIAI
+11 EIKRTFTKFLSIFAI
-25 LIALAVAFLSG
+25 CALGVAFFAG
-36 LKATAPDMKN
+36 IRATSPDMKEAGDRLYN
-46 TGDEYLDKQQLMDI
+46 TYNLSDI
-60 QVLSTLG
+60 SVISTSG
-67 LTKGDIKA
+67 LTA
-75 LGAQDNIERAVGA
+75 DNIRDLESIEGIQAVRASLFVDAMARGTGEKEKNLRLYSMPIKLKSEYA
-88 YCIDAWAGDLVAKA
+88 PLIDLIPDYGIDTLPE
-102 YSITDGMNLLTVTS
+102 YEMNGVEIVS
-116 GRMPESPD
+116 GRMPLNDTETALDYTLEGSLVKQLGDEITLTTSGGTVTLRVVGFIRSP
-124 ECIVDKN
+124 
-131 LLEKMKIS
+131 M
-139 VGDSITIDP
+139 
-148 SDDYEDCLTHKNFTI
+148 
-163 VGTAVSPYYIS
+163 YIS
-174 VERGSASIGSGNV
+174 MFERGTSSIGNGTSDGFAYASGN
-187 RAYVYLPEGAFDLDY
+187 AISSLGTKLPVMSLLNTY
-202 YTVAYAKVKGAQELT
+202 YTRADIVISGKEGLSAYS
-217 AFTDEYDDYID
+217 DEY
-228 DVMDSL
+228 
-234 KDFGDRRAKLRYDD
+234 
-248 IIDEAQGKIDD
+248 E
-259 AQKELD
+259 
-265 DKEKEAD
+265 
-272 EKLSDAEQELKD
+272 
-284 ARRKL
+284 
-289 DKGWREYRDGKKE
+289 
-302 LEESLPK
+302 
-309 LCDAECELADARQ
+309 
-322 ELIEGEQ
+322 
-329 EYQKGLDEYN
+329 
-339 FGYAQY
+339 
-345 AENKRKLDA
+345 
-354 AKAQLDAAKQQLDAA
+354 
-369 KQIPDQIAKLE
+369 
-380 GDITALEAQKKLLDP
+380 
-395 NDQEYKAI
+395 
-403 EARIT
+403 
-408 ELSAKKA
+408 
-415 ALVSASMSDTEIAA
+415 ALVNEVTDRIEDYASTQSGT
-429 AQAKID
+429 
-435 AGMAEYNAG
+435 
-444 KQELDAAK
+444 
-452 AQLDA
+452 
-457 AKKKLDEGYEELQD
+457 
-471 GKRKYREGVEEL
+471 
-483 QDGWK
+483 
-488 KYYEGIDELPKAYK
+488 
-502 KLKDGEKEYADGLEE
+502 
-517 YEDAKR
+517 
-523 EAEEKIADAKKKLA
+523 
-537 DARRKVA
+537 
-544 DIETCKWYI
+544 WYI
-553 LSRGYNPGYT
+553 QDRSGNPGYSDYSENT
-563 GFGQDADRMANL
+563 DRIA
-575 ASVFP
+575 AVGDVFP
-580 VIFFLVAAL
+580 LIFFIVAAL

-602 RTQIG
+602 RIEMGT
-607 LMKALGY
+607 MKALGY
-614 GRWDISKK
+614 GGWQIAMK
-622 YLCYGLFPSLAG
+622 Y
-634 SLLGIIIG
+634 
-642 HIVFPT
+642 
-648 MIYVSYQIMY
+648 
-658 EMPNIR
+658 
-664 LSLYPGICIWA
+664 
-675 TIAAV
+675 AV
-680 ACTTLSTLWACISTL
+680 YAMSACISGGVVGAIIGFKLFPYVIMKGYSIMYYLGKLETPYRADIAFMAIAAMAVCTAAATFSACYASL
-695 TDSPANLMRPKAPK
+695 KEVPATLMRPKAPK

-756 LLVTAFGLNDSII
+756 LLVTAFGLNDSIFGII

-836 SAGSMA
+836 SAESMA

-864 AKLAETLSIKAGDE
+864 AKLAETLSIKVGDE

-959 YDSVWDSLSILN
+959 YASVWDSLSILN

-1069 AFALTIAFSLI
+1069 AFALTIVFSLI

>member
-1 VTALRKDLIR
+1 MNALTLKNLLR
-11 EIKNSKNRFLSIAI
+11 EIKRTFTKFLSIFAI
-25 LIALAVAFLSG
+25 CALGVAFFAG
-36 LKATAPDMKN
+36 IRATSPDMKEAGDRLYN
-46 TGDEYLDKQQLMDI
+46 TYNLSDI
-60 QVLSTLG
+60 SVISTSG
-67 LTKGDIKA
+67 LTA
-75 LGAQDNIERAVGA
+75 DNIRDLESIEGIRAVRASLFVDAMARGTGEKEKNLRL
-88 YCIDAWAGDLVAKA
+88 YSMPIKLKSEYVPLIDLIPDYGIDTSPE
-102 YSITDGMNLLTVTS
+102 YEMNGVEIVS
-116 GRMPESPD
+116 GRMPLNDTETALDYTLEGSLVKQLGDEITLTTSGGTVMLRVVGFIRSP
-124 ECIVDKN
+124 
-131 LLEKMKIS
+131 M
-139 VGDSITIDP
+139 
-148 SDDYEDCLTHKNFTI
+148 
-163 VGTAVSPYYIS
+163 YIS
-174 VERGSASIGSGNV
+174 MFERGTSSIGNGTSDGFAYASGN
-187 RAYVYLPEGAFDLDY
+187 AISSLGTKLPVMSLLNTY
-202 YTVAYAKVKGAQELT
+202 YTRADIVISGKEGLSAYS
-217 AFTDEYDDYID
+217 DEY
-228 DVMDSL
+228 
-234 KDFGDRRAKLRYDD
+234 
-248 IIDEAQGKIDD
+248 E
-259 AQKELD
+259 
-265 DKEKEAD
+265 
-272 EKLSDAEQELKD
+272 
-284 ARRKL
+284 
-289 DKGWREYRDGKKE
+289 
-302 LEESLPK
+302 
-309 LCDAECELADARQ
+309 
-322 ELIEGEQ
+322 
-329 EYQKGLDEYN
+329 
-339 FGYAQY
+339 
-345 AENKRKLDA
+345 
-354 AKAQLDAAKQQLDAA
+354 
-369 KQIPDQIAKLE
+369 
-380 GDITALEAQKKLLDP
+380 
-395 NDQEYKAI
+395 
-403 EARIT
+403 
-408 ELSAKKA
+408 
-415 ALVSASMSDTEIAA
+415 ALVNEVTDRIEDYASTQSGT
-429 AQAKID
+429 
-435 AGMAEYNAG
+435 
-444 KQELDAAK
+444 
-452 AQLDA
+452 
-457 AKKKLDEGYEELQD
+457 
-471 GKRKYREGVEEL
+471 
-483 QDGWK
+483 
-488 KYYEGIDELPKAYK
+488 
-502 KLKDGEKEYADGLEE
+502 
-517 YEDAKR
+517 
-523 EAEEKIADAKKKLA
+523 
-537 DARRKVA
+537 
-544 DIETCKWYI
+544 WYI
-553 LSRGYNPGYT
+553 QDRSGNPGYSDYSENT
-563 GFGQDADRMANL
+563 DRIA
-575 ASVFP
+575 AVGDVFP
-580 VIFFLVAAL
+580 LIFFIVAAL

-602 RTQIG
+602 RIEMGT
-607 LMKALGY
+607 MKALGY
-614 GRWDISKK
+614 GGWQIAMK
-622 YLCYGLFPSLAG
+622 Y
-634 SLLGIIIG
+634 
-642 HIVFPT
+642 
-648 MIYVSYQIMY
+648 
-658 EMPNIR
+658 
-664 LSLYPGICIWA
+664 
-675 TIAAV
+675 AV
-680 ACTTLSTLWACISTL
+680 YAMSACISGGVVGAIIGFKLFPYVIMKAYSIMYYLGKLETPYRADIAFMAIAAMAVCTAAATFSACYASL
-695 TDSPANLMRPKAPK
+695 KEVPATLMRPKAPK
-709 AGRRVLLEKIPFIWK
+709 AGRRVLLERIPFIWK

-756 LLVTAFGLNDSII
+756 LLVTAFGLNDSIFGII

-842 GRINLHNG
+842 GRISLHNG

-886 DHLMRVIGVAD
+886 DHFMRVIGVAD

-911 ETVFGKAMQYNGFMG
+911 ETVFGKAMQYNGLMG

-954 TIGSI
+954 TIESI
-959 YDSVWDSLSILN
+959 YASVWDSLSILN

>member
-1 VTALRKDLIR
+1 MNALTLKNLLR
-11 EIKNSKNRFLSIAI
+11 EIKRTFTKFLSIFAI
-25 LIALAVAFLSG
+25 CALGVAFFAG
-36 LKATAPDMKN
+36 IRATSPDMKEAGDRLYN
-46 TGDEYLDKQQLMDI
+46 TYNLSDI
-60 QVLSTLG
+60 SVISTSG
-67 LTKGDIKA
+67 LTA
-75 LGAQDNIERAVGA
+75 DNIRDLESIEGIRAVRASLFVDAMARGTGEKEKNLRL
-88 YCIDAWAGDLVAKA
+88 YSMPIKLKSEYVPLIDLIPDYGIDTSPE
-102 YSITDGMNLLTVTS
+102 YEMNGVEIVS
-116 GRMPESPD
+116 GRMPLNDTETALDYTLEGSLVKQLGDEITLTTSGGTVTLRVVGFIRSP
-124 ECIVDKN
+124 
-131 LLEKMKIS
+131 M
-139 VGDSITIDP
+139 
-148 SDDYEDCLTHKNFTI
+148 
-163 VGTAVSPYYIS
+163 YIS
-174 VERGSASIGSGNV
+174 MFERGTSSIGNGTSDGFAYASGN
-187 RAYVYLPEGAFDLDY
+187 AISSLGTKLPVMSLLNTY
-202 YTVAYAKVKGAQELT
+202 YTRADIVISGKEGLSAYS
-217 AFTDEYDDYID
+217 DEY
-228 DVMDSL
+228 
-234 KDFGDRRAKLRYDD
+234 
-248 IIDEAQGKIDD
+248 E
-259 AQKELD
+259 
-265 DKEKEAD
+265 
-272 EKLSDAEQELKD
+272 
-284 ARRKL
+284 
-289 DKGWREYRDGKKE
+289 
-302 LEESLPK
+302 
-309 LCDAECELADARQ
+309 
-322 ELIEGEQ
+322 
-329 EYQKGLDEYN
+329 
-339 FGYAQY
+339 
-345 AENKRKLDA
+345 
-354 AKAQLDAAKQQLDAA
+354 
-369 KQIPDQIAKLE
+369 
-380 GDITALEAQKKLLDP
+380 
-395 NDQEYKAI
+395 
-403 EARIT
+403 
-408 ELSAKKA
+408 
-415 ALVSASMSDTEIAA
+415 ALVNEVTDRIEDYASTQSGT
-429 AQAKID
+429 
-435 AGMAEYNAG
+435 
-444 KQELDAAK
+444 
-452 AQLDA
+452 
-457 AKKKLDEGYEELQD
+457 
-471 GKRKYREGVEEL
+471 
-483 QDGWK
+483 
-488 KYYEGIDELPKAYK
+488 
-502 KLKDGEKEYADGLEE
+502 
-517 YEDAKR
+517 
-523 EAEEKIADAKKKLA
+523 
-537 DARRKVA
+537 
-544 DIETCKWYI
+544 WYI
-553 LSRGYNPGYT
+553 QDRSGNPGYSDYSENT
-563 GFGQDADRMANL
+563 DRIA
-575 ASVFP
+575 AVGDVFP
-580 VIFFLVAAL
+580 LIFFIVAAL

-602 RTQIG
+602 RIEMGT
-607 LMKALGY
+607 MKALGY
-614 GRWDISKK
+614 GGWQIAMK
-622 YLCYGLFPSLAG
+622 Y
-634 SLLGIIIG
+634 
-642 HIVFPT
+642 
-648 MIYVSYQIMY
+648 
-658 EMPNIR
+658 
-664 LSLYPGICIWA
+664 
-675 TIAAV
+675 AV
-680 ACTTLSTLWACISTL
+680 YAMSACISGGVVGAIIGFKLFPYVIMKAYSIMYYLGKLETPYRADIAFMAIAAMAVCTAAATFSACYASL
-695 TDSPANLMRPKAPK
+695 KEVPATLMRPKAPK

-756 LLVTAFGLNDSII
+756 LLVTAFGLNDSIFGII

-824 RSQSGVHLLGVE
+824 RSQNGVHLLGVE

-842 GRINLHNG
+842 GRVSLHNG

-886 DHLMRVIGVAD
+886 DHFMRVIGVAD

-954 TIGSI
+954 TIESI
-959 YDSVWDSLSILN
+959 YASVWDSLSILN

-1080 VNLLMRPKVR
+1080 VNLLMRPNVR

>member
-1 VTALRKDLIR
+1 MNALTLKNLLR
-11 EIKNSKNRFLSIAI
+11 EIKRTFTKFLSIFAI
-25 LIALAVAFLSG
+25 CALGVAFFAG
-36 LKATAPDMKN
+36 IRATSPDMKEAGDRLYN
-46 TGDEYLDKQQLMDI
+46 TYNLSDI
-60 QVLSTLG
+60 SVISTSG
-67 LTKGDIKA
+67 LTA
-75 LGAQDNIERAVGA
+75 DNIRDLESIEGIQAVRASLFVDAMARGTGEKEKNLRL
-88 YCIDAWAGDLVAKA
+88 YSMPIKLKSEYVPLIDLIPDYGIDTSPE
-102 YSITDGMNLLTVTS
+102 YEMNGVEIVS
-116 GRMPESPD
+116 GRMPLNDTETALDYTLEGSLVKQLGDEITLTTAGGTVTLRVVGFIRSP
-124 ECIVDKN
+124 
-131 LLEKMKIS
+131 M
-139 VGDSITIDP
+139 
-148 SDDYEDCLTHKNFTI
+148 
-163 VGTAVSPYYIS
+163 YIS
-174 VERGSASIGSGNV
+174 MFERGTSSIGNGTSDGFAYASGN
-187 RAYVYLPEGAFDLDY
+187 AISSLGTKLPVMSLLNTY
-202 YTVAYAKVKGAQELT
+202 YTRADIVISGKEGLSAYS
-217 AFTDEYDDYID
+217 DEY
-228 DVMDSL
+228 
-234 KDFGDRRAKLRYDD
+234 
-248 IIDEAQGKIDD
+248 E
-259 AQKELD
+259 
-265 DKEKEAD
+265 
-272 EKLSDAEQELKD
+272 
-284 ARRKL
+284 
-289 DKGWREYRDGKKE
+289 
-302 LEESLPK
+302 
-309 LCDAECELADARQ
+309 
-322 ELIEGEQ
+322 
-329 EYQKGLDEYN
+329 
-339 FGYAQY
+339 
-345 AENKRKLDA
+345 
-354 AKAQLDAAKQQLDAA
+354 
-369 KQIPDQIAKLE
+369 
-380 GDITALEAQKKLLDP
+380 
-395 NDQEYKAI
+395 
-403 EARIT
+403 
-408 ELSAKKA
+408 
-415 ALVSASMSDTEIAA
+415 ALVNEVTDRIEDYASTQSGT
-429 AQAKID
+429 
-435 AGMAEYNAG
+435 
-444 KQELDAAK
+444 
-452 AQLDA
+452 
-457 AKKKLDEGYEELQD
+457 
-471 GKRKYREGVEEL
+471 
-483 QDGWK
+483 
-488 KYYEGIDELPKAYK
+488 
-502 KLKDGEKEYADGLEE
+502 
-517 YEDAKR
+517 
-523 EAEEKIADAKKKLA
+523 
-537 DARRKVA
+537 
-544 DIETCKWYI
+544 WYI
-553 LSRGYNPGYT
+553 QDRSGNPGYSDYSENT
-563 GFGQDADRMANL
+563 DRIA
-575 ASVFP
+575 AVGDVFP
-580 VIFFLVAAL
+580 LIFFIVAAL

-602 RTQIG
+602 RIEMGT
-607 LMKALGY
+607 MKALGY
-614 GRWDISKK
+614 GGWQIAMK
-622 YLCYGLFPSLAG
+622 Y
-634 SLLGIIIG
+634 
-642 HIVFPT
+642 
-648 MIYVSYQIMY
+648 
-658 EMPNIR
+658 
-664 LSLYPGICIWA
+664 
-675 TIAAV
+675 AV
-680 ACTTLSTLWACISTL
+680 YAMSACISGGVVGAIIGFKLFPYVIMKGYSIMYYLGKLETPYRADIAFMAIAAMAVCTAAATFSACYASL
-695 TDSPANLMRPKAPK
+695 KEVPATLMRPKAPK
-709 AGRRVLLEKIPFIWK
+709 AGRRVLLEKMPFIWK

-756 LLVTAFGLNDSII
+756 LLVTAFGLNDSIFGII

-864 AKLAETLSIKAGDE
+864 AKLAETLSIKIGDG

>member
-1 VTALRKDLIR
+1 MNALTLKNLLR
-11 EIKNSKNRFLSIAI
+11 EIKRTFTKFLSIFAI
-25 LIALAVAFLSG
+25 CALGVAFFAG
-36 LKATAPDMKN
+36 IRATSPDMKEAGDRLYN
-46 TGDEYLDKQQLMDI
+46 TYNLSDI
-60 QVLSTLG
+60 SVISTSG
-67 LTKGDIKA
+67 LTA
-75 LGAQDNIERAVGA
+75 DNIRDLESIEGIQAVRASLFVDAMARGTGEKEKNLRLYSMPIKLKSEYA
-88 YCIDAWAGDLVAKA
+88 PLIDLIPDYGIDTSPE
-102 YSITDGMNLLTVTS
+102 YEMNGVEIVS
-116 GRMPESPD
+116 GRMPL
-124 ECIVDKN
+124 N
-131 LLEKMKIS
+131 
-139 VGDSITIDP
+139 
-148 SDDYEDCLTHKNFTI
+148 
-163 VGTAVSPYYIS
+163 
-174 VERGSASIGSGNV
+174 
-187 RAYVYLPEGAFDLDY
+187 
-202 YTVAYAKVKGAQELT
+202 
-217 AFTDEYDDYID
+217 
-228 DVMDSL
+228 
-234 KDFGDRRAKLRYDD
+234 
-248 IIDEAQGKIDD
+248 
-259 AQKELD
+259 
-265 DKEKEAD
+265 
-272 EKLSDAEQELKD
+272 
-284 ARRKL
+284 
-289 DKGWREYRDGKKE
+289 
-302 LEESLPK
+302 
-309 LCDAECELADARQ
+309 
-322 ELIEGEQ
+322 
-329 EYQKGLDEYN
+329 
-339 FGYAQY
+339 
-345 AENKRKLDA
+345 
-354 AKAQLDAAKQQLDAA
+354 
-369 KQIPDQIAKLE
+369 
-380 GDITALEAQKKLLDP
+380 
-395 NDQEYKAI
+395 
-403 EARIT
+403 
-408 ELSAKKA
+408 
-415 ALVSASMSDTEIAA
+415 DTEIALDNTLEGSLVKQLGDEITLTTSGGTVTLRVVGFIRSPMYISMFERGTSSIGNGTSDGFA
-429 AQAKID
+429 YAS
-435 AGMAEYNAG
+435 GNAISSLGTKLPVMSLLNTYYTRADIVISG
-444 KQELDAAK
+444 K
-452 AQLDA
+452 
-457 AKKKLDEGYEELQD
+457 EGLS
-471 GKRKYREGVEEL
+471 
-483 QDGWK
+483 
-488 KYYEGIDELPKAYK
+488 AYS
-502 KLKDGEKEYADGLEE
+502 DE
-517 YEDAKR
+517 YEALVNEVTDR
-523 EAEEKIADAKKKLA
+523 
-537 DARRKVA
+537 
-544 DIETCKWYI
+544 IEDYASTQSGTWYI
-553 LSRGYNPGYT
+553 QDRSGNPGYSDYSENT
-563 GFGQDADRMANL
+563 DRIA
-575 ASVFP
+575 AVGDVFP
-580 VIFFLVAAL
+580 LIFFIVAAL

-602 RTQIG
+602 RIEMGT
-607 LMKALGY
+607 MKALGY
-614 GRWDISKK
+614 GGWQIAMK
-622 YLCYGLFPSLAG
+622 Y
-634 SLLGIIIG
+634 
-642 HIVFPT
+642 
-648 MIYVSYQIMY
+648 
-658 EMPNIR
+658 
-664 LSLYPGICIWA
+664 
-675 TIAAV
+675 AV
-680 ACTTLSTLWACISTL
+680 YAMSACISGGVVGAIIGFKLFPYVIMKGYSIMYYLGKLETPYRADIAFMAIAAMAVCTAAATFSACYASL
-695 TDSPANLMRPKAPK
+695 KEVPATLMRPKAPK

-756 LLVTAFGLNDSII
+756 LLVTAFGLNDSIFGII

-954 TIGSI
+954 TIESI
-959 YDSVWDSLSILN
+959 YASVRDSLSILN

-1014 KEMYAYIFR
+1014 KEMYDYIFR

-1069 AFALTIAFSLI
+1069 AFALTIVFSLI

>member
-1 VTALRKDLIR
+1 MNALTLKNLLR
-11 EIKNSKNRFLSIAI
+11 EIKRTFTKFLSIFAI
-25 LIALAVAFLSG
+25 CALGVAFFAG
-36 LKATAPDMKN
+36 IRATSPDMKEAGDRLYN
-46 TGDEYLDKQQLMDI
+46 TYNLSDI
-60 QVLSTLG
+60 SVISTSG
-67 LTKGDIKA
+67 LTA
-75 LGAQDNIERAVGA
+75 DNIRDLESIEGIRAVRASLFVDAMARGTGEKEKNLRL
-88 YCIDAWAGDLVAKA
+88 YSMPIKLKSEHVPLIDLIPDYGIDTSPE
-102 YSITDGMNLLTVTS
+102 YEMNGVEIVS
-116 GRMPESPD
+116 GRMPLNDTETALDYTLEGSLVKQLGDEITLTTSGGTVTLRVVGFIRSP
-124 ECIVDKN
+124 
-131 LLEKMKIS
+131 M
-139 VGDSITIDP
+139 
-148 SDDYEDCLTHKNFTI
+148 
-163 VGTAVSPYYIS
+163 YIS
-174 VERGSASIGSGNV
+174 MFERGTSSIGNGTSDGFAYASGN
-187 RAYVYLPEGAFDLDY
+187 AISSLGTKLPVMSLLNTY
-202 YTVAYAKVKGAQELT
+202 YTRADIVISGKEGLSAYS
-217 AFTDEYDDYID
+217 DEY
-228 DVMDSL
+228 
-234 KDFGDRRAKLRYDD
+234 
-248 IIDEAQGKIDD
+248 E
-259 AQKELD
+259 
-265 DKEKEAD
+265 
-272 EKLSDAEQELKD
+272 
-284 ARRKL
+284 
-289 DKGWREYRDGKKE
+289 
-302 LEESLPK
+302 
-309 LCDAECELADARQ
+309 
-322 ELIEGEQ
+322 
-329 EYQKGLDEYN
+329 
-339 FGYAQY
+339 
-345 AENKRKLDA
+345 
-354 AKAQLDAAKQQLDAA
+354 
-369 KQIPDQIAKLE
+369 
-380 GDITALEAQKKLLDP
+380 
-395 NDQEYKAI
+395 
-403 EARIT
+403 
-408 ELSAKKA
+408 
-415 ALVSASMSDTEIAA
+415 ALVNEVTDRIEDYASTQSGT
-429 AQAKID
+429 
-435 AGMAEYNAG
+435 
-444 KQELDAAK
+444 
-452 AQLDA
+452 
-457 AKKKLDEGYEELQD
+457 
-471 GKRKYREGVEEL
+471 
-483 QDGWK
+483 
-488 KYYEGIDELPKAYK
+488 
-502 KLKDGEKEYADGLEE
+502 
-517 YEDAKR
+517 
-523 EAEEKIADAKKKLA
+523 
-537 DARRKVA
+537 
-544 DIETCKWYI
+544 WYI
-553 LSRGYNPGYT
+553 QDRSGNPGYSDYSENT
-563 GFGQDADRMANL
+563 DRIA
-575 ASVFP
+575 AVGDVFP
-580 VIFFLVAAL
+580 LIFFIVAAL

-602 RTQIG
+602 RIEMGT
-607 LMKALGY
+607 MKALGY
-614 GRWDISKK
+614 GGWQIAMK
-622 YLCYGLFPSLAG
+622 Y
-634 SLLGIIIG
+634 
-642 HIVFPT
+642 
-648 MIYVSYQIMY
+648 
-658 EMPNIR
+658 
-664 LSLYPGICIWA
+664 
-675 TIAAV
+675 AV
-680 ACTTLSTLWACISTL
+680 YAMSACISGGVVGAIIGFKLFPYVIMKGYSIMYYLGKLETPYRADIAFMAIAAMAVCTAAATFSACYASL
-695 TDSPANLMRPKAPK
+695 KEVPATLMRPKAPK
-709 AGRRVLLEKIPFIWK
+709 AGRRVLLERIPFIWK

-756 LLVTAFGLNDSII
+756 LLVTAFGLNDSIFGII

-842 GRINLHNG
+842 GRVSLHNG
-850 GAPVTLDDSGVVVT
+850 GTPVTLDDSGVVVT

-911 ETVFGKAMQYNGFMG
+911 ETVFGKAMLYNGFMG

-954 TIGSI
+954 TIESI
-959 YDSVWDSLSILN
+959 YASVWDSLSILN

>member
-1 VTALRKDLIR
+1 MNALTLKNLLR
-11 EIKNSKNRFLSIAI
+11 EIKRTFTKFLSIFAI
-25 LIALAVAFLSG
+25 CALGVAFFAG
-36 LKATAPDMKN
+36 IRATSPDMKEAGDRLYN
-46 TGDEYLDKQQLMDI
+46 TYNLSDI
-60 QVLSTLG
+60 SVISTSG
-67 LTKGDIKA
+67 LTA
-75 LGAQDNIERAVGA
+75 DNIRDLESIEGIQAVRASLFVDAMARGTGEKEKNLRLYSMPIKLKSEYA
-88 YCIDAWAGDLVAKA
+88 PLIDLIPDYGIDTSPE
-102 YSITDGMNLLTVTS
+102 YEMNGVEIVS
-116 GRMPESPD
+116 GRMPL
-124 ECIVDKN
+124 N
-131 LLEKMKIS
+131 
-139 VGDSITIDP
+139 
-148 SDDYEDCLTHKNFTI
+148 
-163 VGTAVSPYYIS
+163 
-174 VERGSASIGSGNV
+174 
-187 RAYVYLPEGAFDLDY
+187 
-202 YTVAYAKVKGAQELT
+202 
-217 AFTDEYDDYID
+217 
-228 DVMDSL
+228 
-234 KDFGDRRAKLRYDD
+234 
-248 IIDEAQGKIDD
+248 
-259 AQKELD
+259 
-265 DKEKEAD
+265 
-272 EKLSDAEQELKD
+272 
-284 ARRKL
+284 
-289 DKGWREYRDGKKE
+289 
-302 LEESLPK
+302 
-309 LCDAECELADARQ
+309 
-322 ELIEGEQ
+322 
-329 EYQKGLDEYN
+329 
-339 FGYAQY
+339 
-345 AENKRKLDA
+345 
-354 AKAQLDAAKQQLDAA
+354 
-369 KQIPDQIAKLE
+369 
-380 GDITALEAQKKLLDP
+380 
-395 NDQEYKAI
+395 
-403 EARIT
+403 
-408 ELSAKKA
+408 
-415 ALVSASMSDTEIAA
+415 DTEIALDNTLEGSLVK
-429 AQAKID
+429 QLGDEITLTT
-435 AGMAEYNAG
+435 AGGSVTLRVVGFIRSPMYISLFERGTSSIGNGTSDGFAYASGNAISSLGTKLPVMSLLNTYYTRADIVISG
-444 KQELDAAK
+444 K
-452 AQLDA
+452 
-457 AKKKLDEGYEELQD
+457 EGLS
-471 GKRKYREGVEEL
+471 
-483 QDGWK
+483 
-488 KYYEGIDELPKAYK
+488 AYS
-502 KLKDGEKEYADGLEE
+502 DE
-517 YEDAKR
+517 YEALVNEVTDR
-523 EAEEKIADAKKKLA
+523 
-537 DARRKVA
+537 
-544 DIETCKWYI
+544 IEDYASTQSGTWYI
-553 LSRGYNPGYT
+553 QDRSGNPGYSDYSENT
-563 GFGQDADRMANL
+563 DRIA
-575 ASVFP
+575 AVGDVFP
-580 VIFFLVAAL
+580 LIFFIVAAL

-602 RTQIG
+602 RIEMGT
-607 LMKALGY
+607 MKALGY
-614 GRWDISKK
+614 GGWQIAMK
-622 YLCYGLFPSLAG
+622 Y
-634 SLLGIIIG
+634 
-642 HIVFPT
+642 
-648 MIYVSYQIMY
+648 
-658 EMPNIR
+658 
-664 LSLYPGICIWA
+664 
-675 TIAAV
+675 AV
-680 ACTTLSTLWACISTL
+680 YAMSACISGGVVGAIIGFKLFPYVIMKGYSIMYYLGKLETPYRADIAFMAIAAMAVCTAAATFSACYASL
-695 TDSPANLMRPKAPK
+695 KEVPATLMRPKAPK

-756 LLVTAFGLNDSII
+756 LLVTAFGLNDSIFGII

-959 YDSVWDSLSILN
+959 YASVWDSLSILN

-1014 KEMYAYIFR
+1014 KEMYDYIFR

-1037 VFGKIMHLFVIR
+1037 LFGKIMHLFVIR

>member
-1 VTALRKDLIR
+1 MNALTLKNLLR
-11 EIKNSKNRFLSIAI
+11 EIKRTFTKFLSIFAI
-25 LIALAVAFLSG
+25 CALGVAFFAG
-36 LKATAPDMKN
+36 IRATSPDMKEAGDRLYN
-46 TGDEYLDKQQLMDI
+46 TYNLSDI
-60 QVLSTLG
+60 SVISTSG
-67 LTKGDIKA
+67 LTA
-75 LGAQDNIERAVGA
+75 DNIRDLESIEGIQAVRASLFVDAMARGTGEKEKNLRLYSMPIKLKSEYA
-88 YCIDAWAGDLVAKA
+88 PLIDLIPDYGIDTSPE
-102 YSITDGMNLLTVTS
+102 YEMNGVEIVS
-116 GRMPESPD
+116 GRMPLNDTETALDYTLEGSLVKQLGDEITLTTSGGTVTLRVVGFIRSP
-124 ECIVDKN
+124 
-131 LLEKMKIS
+131 M
-139 VGDSITIDP
+139 
-148 SDDYEDCLTHKNFTI
+148 
-163 VGTAVSPYYIS
+163 YIS
-174 VERGSASIGSGNV
+174 MFERGTSSIGNGTSDGFAYASGN
-187 RAYVYLPEGAFDLDY
+187 AISSLGTKLPVMSLLNTY
-202 YTVAYAKVKGAQELT
+202 YTRADIVISGKEGLSAYS
-217 AFTDEYDDYID
+217 DEY
-228 DVMDSL
+228 
-234 KDFGDRRAKLRYDD
+234 
-248 IIDEAQGKIDD
+248 E
-259 AQKELD
+259 
-265 DKEKEAD
+265 
-272 EKLSDAEQELKD
+272 
-284 ARRKL
+284 
-289 DKGWREYRDGKKE
+289 
-302 LEESLPK
+302 
-309 LCDAECELADARQ
+309 
-322 ELIEGEQ
+322 
-329 EYQKGLDEYN
+329 
-339 FGYAQY
+339 
-345 AENKRKLDA
+345 
-354 AKAQLDAAKQQLDAA
+354 
-369 KQIPDQIAKLE
+369 
-380 GDITALEAQKKLLDP
+380 
-395 NDQEYKAI
+395 
-403 EARIT
+403 
-408 ELSAKKA
+408 
-415 ALVSASMSDTEIAA
+415 ALVNEVTDRIEDYASTQSGT
-429 AQAKID
+429 
-435 AGMAEYNAG
+435 
-444 KQELDAAK
+444 
-452 AQLDA
+452 
-457 AKKKLDEGYEELQD
+457 
-471 GKRKYREGVEEL
+471 
-483 QDGWK
+483 
-488 KYYEGIDELPKAYK
+488 
-502 KLKDGEKEYADGLEE
+502 
-517 YEDAKR
+517 
-523 EAEEKIADAKKKLA
+523 
-537 DARRKVA
+537 
-544 DIETCKWYI
+544 WYI
-553 LSRGYNPGYT
+553 QGRSGNPGYSDYSENT
-563 GFGQDADRMANL
+563 DRIA
-575 ASVFP
+575 AVGDVFP
-580 VIFFLVAAL
+580 LIFFIVAAL

-602 RTQIG
+602 RIEMGT
-607 LMKALGY
+607 MKALGY
-614 GRWDISKK
+614 GGWQIAMK
-622 YLCYGLFPSLAG
+622 Y
-634 SLLGIIIG
+634 
-642 HIVFPT
+642 
-648 MIYVSYQIMY
+648 
-658 EMPNIR
+658 
-664 LSLYPGICIWA
+664 
-675 TIAAV
+675 AV
-680 ACTTLSTLWACISTL
+680 YAMSACISGGVVGAIIGFKLFPYVIMKGYSIMYYLGKLETPYRADIAFMAIAAMAVCTAAATFSACYASL
-695 TDSPANLMRPKAPK
+695 KEVPATLMRPKAPK

-756 LLVTAFGLNDSII
+756 LLVTAFGLNDSIFGII

-842 GRINLHNG
+842 ERISLHNG

-864 AKLAETLSIKAGDE
+864 AKLAETLSIKVGDE

-1069 AFALTIAFSLI
+1069 AFALTIVFSLI

>member
-1 VTALRKDLIR
+1 MNALTLKNLLR
-11 EIKNSKNRFLSIAI
+11 EIKRTFTKFLSIFAI
-25 LIALAVAFLSG
+25 CALGVAFFAG
-36 LKATAPDMKN
+36 IRATSPDMKEAGDRLYN
-46 TGDEYLDKQQLMDI
+46 TYNLSDI
-60 QVLSTLG
+60 SVISTSG
-67 LTKGDIKA
+67 LTA
-75 LGAQDNIERAVGA
+75 DNIRDLESIEGIRAVRASLFVDAMARGTGEKEKNLRLYSMPIKLKSEYA
-88 YCIDAWAGDLVAKA
+88 PLIDLIPDYGIDTSPE
-102 YSITDGMNLLTVTS
+102 YEMNGVEIVS
-116 GRMPESPD
+116 GRMPLNDTETALDYTLEGSLVKQLGDEITLTTSGGTVMLRVVGFIRSP
-124 ECIVDKN
+124 
-131 LLEKMKIS
+131 M
-139 VGDSITIDP
+139 
-148 SDDYEDCLTHKNFTI
+148 
-163 VGTAVSPYYIS
+163 YIS
-174 VERGSASIGSGNV
+174 MFERGTSSIGNGTSDGFAYASGN
-187 RAYVYLPEGAFDLDY
+187 AISSLGTKLPVMSLLNTY
-202 YTVAYAKVKGAQELT
+202 YTRADIVISGKEGLSAYS
-217 AFTDEYDDYID
+217 DEY
-228 DVMDSL
+228 
-234 KDFGDRRAKLRYDD
+234 
-248 IIDEAQGKIDD
+248 E
-259 AQKELD
+259 
-265 DKEKEAD
+265 
-272 EKLSDAEQELKD
+272 
-284 ARRKL
+284 
-289 DKGWREYRDGKKE
+289 
-302 LEESLPK
+302 
-309 LCDAECELADARQ
+309 
-322 ELIEGEQ
+322 
-329 EYQKGLDEYN
+329 
-339 FGYAQY
+339 
-345 AENKRKLDA
+345 
-354 AKAQLDAAKQQLDAA
+354 
-369 KQIPDQIAKLE
+369 
-380 GDITALEAQKKLLDP
+380 
-395 NDQEYKAI
+395 
-403 EARIT
+403 
-408 ELSAKKA
+408 
-415 ALVSASMSDTEIAA
+415 ALVNEVTDRIEDYASTQSGT
-429 AQAKID
+429 
-435 AGMAEYNAG
+435 
-444 KQELDAAK
+444 
-452 AQLDA
+452 
-457 AKKKLDEGYEELQD
+457 
-471 GKRKYREGVEEL
+471 
-483 QDGWK
+483 
-488 KYYEGIDELPKAYK
+488 
-502 KLKDGEKEYADGLEE
+502 
-517 YEDAKR
+517 
-523 EAEEKIADAKKKLA
+523 
-537 DARRKVA
+537 
-544 DIETCKWYI
+544 WYI
-553 LSRGYNPGYT
+553 QDRSGNPGYSDYSENT
-563 GFGQDADRMANL
+563 DRIA
-575 ASVFP
+575 AVGDVFP
-580 VIFFLVAAL
+580 LIFFIVAAL

-602 RTQIG
+602 RIEMGT
-607 LMKALGY
+607 MKALGY
-614 GRWDISKK
+614 GGWQIAMK
-622 YLCYGLFPSLAG
+622 Y
-634 SLLGIIIG
+634 
-642 HIVFPT
+642 
-648 MIYVSYQIMY
+648 
-658 EMPNIR
+658 
-664 LSLYPGICIWA
+664 
-675 TIAAV
+675 AV
-680 ACTTLSTLWACISTL
+680 YAMSACISGGVVGAIIGFKLFPYVIMKGYSIMYYLGKLETPYRADIAFMAIAAMAVCTAAATFSACYASL
-695 TDSPANLMRPKAPK
+695 KEVPATLMRPKAPK

-756 LLVTAFGLNDSII
+756 LLVTAFGLNDSIFGII

-836 SAGSMA
+836 SAESMA

-911 ETVFGKAMQYNGFMG
+911 ETVFGKAMQYNGLMG

-954 TIGSI
+954 TIESI
-959 YDSVWDSLSILN
+959 YASVWDSLSILN

>member
-1 VTALRKDLIR
+1 MNALTLKNLLR
-11 EIKNSKNRFLSIAI
+11 EIKRTFTKFLSIFAI
-25 LIALAVAFLSG
+25 CALGVAFFAG
-36 LKATAPDMKN
+36 IRATSPDMKEAGDRLYN
-46 TGDEYLDKQQLMDI
+46 TYNLSDI
-60 QVLSTLG
+60 SVISTSG
-67 LTKGDIKA
+67 LTA
-75 LGAQDNIERAVGA
+75 DNIRDLESIEGIQAVRASLFVDAMARGTGEKEKNLRLYSMPIKLKSEYA
-88 YCIDAWAGDLVAKA
+88 PLIDLIPDYGIDTSPE
-102 YSITDGMNLLTVTS
+102 YEMNGVEIVS
-116 GRMPESPD
+116 GRMPLNDTETALDYTLEGSLVKQLGDEITLTTSGGTVTLRVVGFIRSP
-124 ECIVDKN
+124 
-131 LLEKMKIS
+131 M
-139 VGDSITIDP
+139 
-148 SDDYEDCLTHKNFTI
+148 
-163 VGTAVSPYYIS
+163 YIS
-174 VERGSASIGSGNV
+174 MFERGTSSIGNGTSDGFAYASGN
-187 RAYVYLPEGAFDLDY
+187 AISSLGTKLPVMSLLNTY
-202 YTVAYAKVKGAQELT
+202 YTRADIVISGKERLSAYS
-217 AFTDEYDDYID
+217 DEY
-228 DVMDSL
+228 
-234 KDFGDRRAKLRYDD
+234 
-248 IIDEAQGKIDD
+248 E
-259 AQKELD
+259 
-265 DKEKEAD
+265 
-272 EKLSDAEQELKD
+272 
-284 ARRKL
+284 
-289 DKGWREYRDGKKE
+289 
-302 LEESLPK
+302 
-309 LCDAECELADARQ
+309 
-322 ELIEGEQ
+322 
-329 EYQKGLDEYN
+329 
-339 FGYAQY
+339 
-345 AENKRKLDA
+345 
-354 AKAQLDAAKQQLDAA
+354 
-369 KQIPDQIAKLE
+369 
-380 GDITALEAQKKLLDP
+380 
-395 NDQEYKAI
+395 
-403 EARIT
+403 
-408 ELSAKKA
+408 
-415 ALVSASMSDTEIAA
+415 ALVNEVTDRIEDYASTQSGT
-429 AQAKID
+429 
-435 AGMAEYNAG
+435 
-444 KQELDAAK
+444 
-452 AQLDA
+452 
-457 AKKKLDEGYEELQD
+457 
-471 GKRKYREGVEEL
+471 
-483 QDGWK
+483 
-488 KYYEGIDELPKAYK
+488 
-502 KLKDGEKEYADGLEE
+502 
-517 YEDAKR
+517 
-523 EAEEKIADAKKKLA
+523 
-537 DARRKVA
+537 
-544 DIETCKWYI
+544 WYI
-553 LSRGYNPGYT
+553 QDRSGNPGYSDYSENT
-563 GFGQDADRMANL
+563 DRIA
-575 ASVFP
+575 AVGDVFP
-580 VIFFLVAAL
+580 LIFFIVAAL

-602 RTQIG
+602 RIEMGT
-607 LMKALGY
+607 MKALGY
-614 GRWDISKK
+614 GGWQIAMK
-622 YLCYGLFPSLAG
+622 Y
-634 SLLGIIIG
+634 
-642 HIVFPT
+642 
-648 MIYVSYQIMY
+648 
-658 EMPNIR
+658 
-664 LSLYPGICIWA
+664 
-675 TIAAV
+675 AV
-680 ACTTLSTLWACISTL
+680 YAMSACISGGVVGAIIGFKLFPYVIMKGYSIMYYLGKLETPYRADIAFMAIAAMAVCTAAATFSACYASL
-695 TDSPANLMRPKAPK
+695 KEVPATLMRPKAPK

-756 LLVTAFGLNDSII
+756 LLVTAFGLNDSIFGII

-864 AKLAETLSIKAGDE
+864 AKLAETLSIKVGDE

-959 YDSVWDSLSILN
+959 YDSVLDSLSILN

-1014 KEMYAYIFR
+1014 KEMYDYIFR

-1037 VFGKIMHLFVIR
+1037 LFGKIMHLFVIR

-1069 AFALTIAFSLI
+1069 AFALTIVFSLI

>member
-1 VTALRKDLIR
+1 MNALTLKNLLR
-11 EIKNSKNRFLSIAI
+11 EIKRTFTKFLSIFAI
-25 LIALAVAFLSG
+25 CALGVAFFAG
-36 LKATAPDMKN
+36 IRATSPDMKEAGDRLYN
-46 TGDEYLDKQQLMDI
+46 TYNLSDI
-60 QVLSTLG
+60 SVISTSG
-67 LTKGDIKA
+67 LTA
-75 LGAQDNIERAVGA
+75 DNIRDLESIEGIQAVRASLFVDAMARGTGEKEKNLRLYSMPIKLKSEYA
-88 YCIDAWAGDLVAKA
+88 PLIDLIPDYGIDTSPE
-102 YSITDGMNLLTVTS
+102 YEMNGVEIVS
-116 GRMPESPD
+116 GRMPLNDTETALDYTLEGSLVKQLGDEITLTTSGGTVTLRVVGFIRSP
-124 ECIVDKN
+124 
-131 LLEKMKIS
+131 M
-139 VGDSITIDP
+139 
-148 SDDYEDCLTHKNFTI
+148 
-163 VGTAVSPYYIS
+163 YIS
-174 VERGSASIGSGNV
+174 MFERGTSSIGNGTSDGFAYASGN
-187 RAYVYLPEGAFDLDY
+187 AISSLGTKLPVMSLLNTY
-202 YTVAYAKVKGAQELT
+202 YTRADIVISGKEGLSAYS
-217 AFTDEYDDYID
+217 DEY
-228 DVMDSL
+228 
-234 KDFGDRRAKLRYDD
+234 
-248 IIDEAQGKIDD
+248 E
-259 AQKELD
+259 
-265 DKEKEAD
+265 
-272 EKLSDAEQELKD
+272 
-284 ARRKL
+284 
-289 DKGWREYRDGKKE
+289 
-302 LEESLPK
+302 
-309 LCDAECELADARQ
+309 
-322 ELIEGEQ
+322 
-329 EYQKGLDEYN
+329 
-339 FGYAQY
+339 
-345 AENKRKLDA
+345 
-354 AKAQLDAAKQQLDAA
+354 
-369 KQIPDQIAKLE
+369 
-380 GDITALEAQKKLLDP
+380 
-395 NDQEYKAI
+395 
-403 EARIT
+403 
-408 ELSAKKA
+408 
-415 ALVSASMSDTEIAA
+415 ALVNEVTDRIEDYASTQSGT
-429 AQAKID
+429 
-435 AGMAEYNAG
+435 
-444 KQELDAAK
+444 
-452 AQLDA
+452 
-457 AKKKLDEGYEELQD
+457 
-471 GKRKYREGVEEL
+471 
-483 QDGWK
+483 
-488 KYYEGIDELPKAYK
+488 
-502 KLKDGEKEYADGLEE
+502 
-517 YEDAKR
+517 
-523 EAEEKIADAKKKLA
+523 
-537 DARRKVA
+537 
-544 DIETCKWYI
+544 WYI
-553 LSRGYNPGYT
+553 QDRSGNPGYSDYSENT
-563 GFGQDADRMANL
+563 DRIA
-575 ASVFP
+575 AVGDVFP
-580 VIFFLVAAL
+580 LIFFIVAAL

-602 RTQIG
+602 RIEMGT
-607 LMKALGY
+607 MKALGY
-614 GRWDISKK
+614 GGWQIAMK
-622 YLCYGLFPSLAG
+622 Y
-634 SLLGIIIG
+634 
-642 HIVFPT
+642 
-648 MIYVSYQIMY
+648 
-658 EMPNIR
+658 
-664 LSLYPGICIWA
+664 
-675 TIAAV
+675 AV
-680 ACTTLSTLWACISTL
+680 YAMSACISGGVVGAIIGFKLFPYVIMKGYSIMYYLGKLETPYRADIAFMAIAAMAVCTAAATFSACYASL
-695 TDSPANLMRPKAPK
+695 KEVPATLMRPKAPK

-756 LLVTAFGLNDSII
+756 LLVTAFGLNDSIFGII

-818 ECKNGG
+818 ECKNSG

-850 GAPVTLDDSGVVVT
+850 GTHVTLDDSGVVVT

-886 DHLMRVIGVAD
+886 DHFMRVIGIAD

-940 STQLLSDSRMYTVR
+940 SSQLLSDSRMYTVR

-1037 VFGKIMHLFVIR
+1037 LFGKIMHLFVIR